1 MENFYEKSLGFNK
14 MNLCNA
20 VKSYGFNCINSQGH
34 FDISKVSDLKITIKN
49 ILFLYSRGT

>member
-20 VKSYGFNCINSQGH
+20 VKSYGFDCINSQGR
-34 FDISKVSDLKITIKN
+34 FDISKISNSKITIKGN
-49 ILFLYSRGT
+49 LFLYSRRT